1 MFFLTKWIYV
11 KYHPFII
18 KMHVESSKSDH
29 ALRNLHVM
37 CDVEL
42 ILGLPCIL
50 PLIECVHMIIKIAQ
64 GGDVFV

>member
-1 MFFLTKWIYV
+1 MFFLAKWIHV
-11 KYHPFII
+11 NYHPFII

-42 ILGLPCIL
+42 ILRVALYST
-50 PLIECVHMIIKIAQ
+50 IA
-64 GGDVFV
+64 